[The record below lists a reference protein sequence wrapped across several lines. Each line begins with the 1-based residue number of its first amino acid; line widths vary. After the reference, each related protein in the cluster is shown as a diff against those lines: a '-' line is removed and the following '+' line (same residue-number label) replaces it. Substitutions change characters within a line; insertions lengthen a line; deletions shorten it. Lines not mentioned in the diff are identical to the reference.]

1 MRTFKY
7 RWSSALGTS
16 LACHV
21 VALGLIT
28 GFMLLFP
35 ASPVNKGPIEVDLV
49 TMSGGGGGGGGG
61 NGGETPQEEK
71 LPEIKEAK
79 ATPTAPPPVKTEPDP
94 EAENDVHEVAPKAAE
109 DIDHETSSS
118 TSSSSS
124 SSEGSTSSG
133 TGGGSGGG
141 NGTGNGPGDGSGEGP
156 GSGSGSGGG
165 NGSGYGSGNGDGAG
179 PGDGPTDSEILQ
191 PQTLSQPKPP
201 YPESCRKANITG
213 STVVGLTISTDG
225 TVTSTWVIASSGNS
239 DLDAAAT
246 QGVYRWQFVPAKQN
260 GVPIM
265 CNTKVTINFNLN

>member
-7 RWSSALGTS
+7 QWSSALGTS

-61 NGGETPQEEK
+61 NGGETSQDEK

-94 EAENDVHEVAPKAAE
+94 EAENDVHEVAPKPSEDTASAA
-109 DIDHETSSS
+109 DTSSHSGS
-118 TSSSSS
+118 T
-124 SSEGSTSSG
+124 SEGSTSSG
-133 TGGGSGGG
+133 TGGG
-141 NGTGNGPGDGSGEGP
+141 NGTGNGPGDGSGEGS

-165 NGSGYGSGNGDGAG
+165 NGSGHGSGNGDGAG
-179 PGDGPTDSEILQ
+179 PGDGVTMG
-191 PQTLSQPKPP
+191 PQLLSNPAPA
-201 YPESCRKANITG
+201 YPESCRRANISGT
-213 STVVGLTISTDG
+213 TVVGLTISSNG
-225 TVTSTWVIASSGNS
+225 SVSSAWVVASSGNGT
-239 DLDAAAT
+239 LDSAAVNA
-246 QGVYRWQFVPAKQN
+246 VYGWQFVPAKQN
-260 GVPIM
+260 GVAIT
-265 CNTKVTINFNLN
+265 CNSQVPVTFNLR

>member
-49 TMSGGGGGGGGG
+49 TMGGGGGGGGG

-79 ATPTAPPPVKTEPDP
+79 ATPTAPPPVKTETDP
-94 EAENDVHEVAPKAAE
+94 EAENDVHEVAPAPSE
-109 DIDHETSSS
+109 DTSSAADTNSRDS
-118 TSSSSS
+118 T
-124 SSEGSTSSG
+124 SEGSTSSG
-133 TGGGSGGG
+133 TGGGTGGG

-165 NGSGYGSGNGDGAG
+165 NGSGDGSGNGDGDG

-191 PQTLSQPKPP
+191 PQPLSQPKPP
-201 YPESCRKANITG
+201 YPESCRKAGISGT
-213 STVVGLTISTDG
+213 TVVGLTISSDG
-225 TVTSTWVIASSGNS
+225 SVSSAWVVSSSGNGT
-239 DLDAAAT
+239 LDSAAVNAVN
-246 QGVYRWQFVPAKQN
+246 GWQFVPAKQN
-260 GVPIM
+260 GVAIT
-265 CNTKVTINFNLN
+265 CNSQVPVTFNLR

>member
-7 RWSSALGTS
+7 QWSSALGTS

-61 NGGETPQEEK
+61 NGGETSQDEK

-94 EAENDVHEVAPKAAE
+94 EAENDVHEVAPKPSEDTASAA
-109 DIDHETSSS
+109 DTSSHSGS
-118 TSSSSS
+118 T
-124 SSEGSTSSG
+124 SEGSTSSG
-133 TGGGSGGG
+133 TGGG
-141 NGTGNGPGDGSGEGP
+141 NGTGNGPGDGSGEGS

-165 NGSGYGSGNGDGAG
+165 NGSGHGSGNGDGAG
-179 PGDGPTDSEILQ
+179 PGDGVTMG
-191 PQTLSQPKPP
+191 PQLLSNPAPA
-201 YPESCRKANITG
+201 YPESCRRANISGT
-213 STVVGLTISTDG
+213 TVVGLTISSDG
-225 TVTSTWVIASSGNS
+225 SVSSAWVVASSGNGT
-239 DLDAAAT
+239 LDSAAVNA
-246 QGVYRWQFVPAKQN
+246 VYGWQFVPAKQN
-260 GVPIM
+260 GVAIT
-265 CNTKVTINFNLN
+265 CNSQVPVTFNLR

>member
-94 EAENDVHEVAPKAAE
+94 EAENDVHEVAPAPSE
-109 DIDHETSSS
+109 DTSSAADTNSRDS
-118 TSSSSS
+118 T
-124 SSEGSTSSG
+124 SEGSTSSG
-133 TGGGSGGG
+133 TGGGTGGG

-165 NGSGYGSGNGDGAG
+165 NGSGYGSGDGDGVG

-191 PQTLSQPKPP
+191 PQPLSQPKPP
-201 YPESCRKANITG
+201 YPKSCRKANITG

>member
-94 EAENDVHEVAPKAAE
+94 EVENDVHEVAPAPSE
-109 DIDHETSSS
+109 DTSSAADTHSGDS
-118 TSSSSS
+118 T
-124 SSEGSTSSG
+124 SEGSASSG

>member
-133 TGGGSGGG
+133 TGGGTGGG

-179 PGDGPTDSEILQ
+179 PGDGVTMG
-191 PQTLSQPKPP
+191 PQLLSNPAPA
-201 YPESCRKANITG
+201 YPESCRKANISGT
-213 STVVGLTISTDG
+213 TVVGLTISSDG
-225 TVTSTWVIASSGNS
+225 SVSSAWVVSSSGNGT
-239 DLDAAAT
+239 LDSAAVNA
-246 QGVYRWQFVPAKQN
+246 VYGWQFVPAKQN
-260 GVPIM
+260 GVAIT
-265 CNTKVTINFNLN
+265 CNSQVPVTFNLR

>member
-35 ASPVNKGPIEVDLV
+35 ASPVDKGPIEVDLV

-79 ATPTAPPPVKTEPDP
+79 ATPTAPPPVKAEPDP
-94 EAENDVHEVAPKAAE
+94 EAENDVHEVAPKPSAETDAAPA
-109 DIDHETSSS
+109 SSDA
-118 TSSSSS
+118 
-124 SSEGSTSSG
+124 SEGNSDSGVSSG
-133 TGGGSGGG
+133 SGGGTGGG

-165 NGSGYGSGNGDGAG
+165 NGSGYGSGNGDGNG
-179 PGDGPTDSEILQ
+179 PGDGPADSEILQ
-191 PQTLSQPKPP
+191 PQPLSQPKPP

-225 TVTSTWVIASSGNS
+225 TVTSTWVITSSGNS

-246 QGVYRWQFVPAKQN
+246 QGVSCWQFVPAKQN

-265 CNTKVTINFNLN
+265 CNSKVKITFNM

>member
-94 EAENDVHEVAPKAAE
+94 EAENDVHEVAPAGRICAQPRRILSALPEGRKRFCLRYAEPAA
-109 DIDHETSSS
+109 
-118 TSSSSS
+118 
-124 SSEGSTSSG
+124 
-133 TGGGSGGG
+133 
-141 NGTGNGPGDGSGEGP
+141 
-156 GSGSGSGGG
+156 
-165 NGSGYGSGNGDGAG
+165 YCV
-179 PGDGPTDSEILQ
+179 LQ
-191 PQTLSQPKPP
+191 
-201 YPESCRKANITG
+201 
-213 STVVGLTISTDG
+213 
-225 TVTSTWVIASSGNS
+225 
-239 DLDAAAT
+239 
-246 QGVYRWQFVPAKQN
+246 
-260 GVPIM
+260 
-265 CNTKVTINFNLN
+265 

>member
-7 RWSSALGTS
+7 QWSSALGTS

-61 NGGETPQEEK
+61 NGGETSQDEK

-94 EAENDVHEVAPKAAE
+94 EAENDVHEVAPKPSEDTASAA
-109 DIDHETSSS
+109 DTSSHSGS
-118 TSSSSS
+118 TS
-124 SSEGSTSSG
+124 EESTSSG
-133 TGGGSGGG
+133 TGGG
-141 NGTGNGPGDGSGEGP
+141 TGDGSGEGS

-165 NGSGYGSGNGDGAG
+165 NGSGHGSGNGDGAG
-179 PGDGPTDSEILQ
+179 PGDGVTMG
-191 PQTLSQPKPP
+191 PQLLSNPAPA
-201 YPESCRKANITG
+201 YPESCRRANISGT
-213 STVVGLTISTDG
+213 TVVGLTISSDG
-225 TVTSTWVIASSGNS
+225 SVSSAWVVASSGNGT
-239 DLDAAAT
+239 LDSAAVNA
-246 QGVYRWQFVPAKQN
+246 VYGWQFVPAKQN
-260 GVPIM
+260 GVAIT
-265 CNTKVTINFNLN
+265 CNSQVPVTFNLR

>member
-94 EAENDVHEVAPKAAE
+94 EAENDVHEVAPKPSEDTASAA
-109 DIDHETSSS
+109 DTSSPSGS
-118 TSSSSS
+118 TS
-124 SSEGSTSSG
+124 EESTSSG

-165 NGSGYGSGNGDGAG
+165 NGSGHGSGNGDGAV
-179 PGDGPTDSEILQ
+179 
-191 PQTLSQPKPP
+191 
-201 YPESCRKANITG
+201 PEM
-213 STVVGLTISTDG
+213 
-225 TVTSTWVIASSGNS
+225 ASPW
-239 DLDAAAT
+239 D
-246 QGVYRWQFVPAKQN
+246 RRF
-260 GVPIM
+260 
-265 CNTKVTINFNLN
+265 

>member
-94 EAENDVHEVAPKAAE
+94 EAENDVHEVAPAPSE
-109 DIDHETSSS
+109 DTSSAADTNSRDS
-118 TSSSSS
+118 T
-124 SSEGSTSSG
+124 SEGSTSSG
-133 TGGGSGGG
+133 TGGG
-141 NGTGNGPGDGSGEGP
+141 T
-156 GSGSGSGGG
+156 GGG

-179 PGDGPTDSEILQ
+179 PGDGVTMGPQILSN
-191 PQTLSQPKPP
+191 PAPA
-201 YPESCRKANITG
+201 YPESCRKANISGT
-213 STVVGLTISTDG
+213 TVVGLTISSDG
-225 TVTSTWVIASSGNS
+225 SVSSAWVVSSSGNGT
-239 DLDAAAT
+239 LDSAAVNA
-246 QGVYRWQFVPAKQN
+246 VYGWQFVPAKQN
-260 GVPIM
+260 GVAIT
-265 CNTKVTINFNLN
+265 CNSQVPVTFNLR

>member
-61 NGGETPQEEK
+61 NEGETPQEEK

-94 EAENDVHEVAPKAAE
+94 EAENDVHEVAPAPSE
-109 DIDHETSSS
+109 DTSSAADTNSRDS
-118 TSSSSS
+118 T
-124 SSEGSTSSG
+124 SEGSTSSG
-133 TGGGSGGG
+133 TGGGTGGG
-141 NGTGNGPGDGSGEGP
+141 NGTGNGPGDGSG
-156 GSGSGSGGG
+156 
-165 NGSGYGSGNGDGAG
+165 NGDGAG
-179 PGDGPTDSEILQ
+179 PGDGVTMG
-191 PQTLSQPKPP
+191 PQLLSNPAPA
-201 YPESCRKANITG
+201 YPESCRKANISGT
-213 STVVGLTISTDG
+213 TVVGLTISSDG
-225 TVTSTWVIASSGNS
+225 SVSSAWVVSSSGNGT
-239 DLDAAAT
+239 LDSAAVNA
-246 QGVYRWQFVPAKQN
+246 VYGWQFVPAKQN
-260 GVPIM
+260 GVAIT
-265 CNTKVTINFNLN
+265 CNSQVPVTFNLR

>member
-94 EAENDVHEVAPKAAE
+94 EAENDVHEVAPAPSE
-109 DIDHETSSS
+109 DTSSAADTNSRDS
-118 TSSSSS
+118 T
-124 SSEGSTSSG
+124 SEGSTSSG
-133 TGGGSGGG
+133 TGGGTGGG

-165 NGSGYGSGNGDGAG
+165 NGSGYGTGNGDGAG
-179 PGDGPTDSEILQ
+179 PGDGVTMG
-191 PQTLSQPKPP
+191 PQLLSNPAPA
-201 YPESCRKANITG
+201 YPESCRKANISGT
-213 STVVGLTISTDG
+213 TVVGLTISSDG
-225 TVTSTWVIASSGNS
+225 SVSSAWVVSSSGNGT
-239 DLDAAAT
+239 LDSAAVSA
-246 QGVYRWQFVPAKQN
+246 VYGWQFVPAKQN
-260 GVPIM
+260 GVAIT
-265 CNTKVTINFNLN
+265 CNSQVPVTFNLR

>member
-94 EAENDVHEVAPKAAE
+94 EAENDVHEVAPGAIRGYLLCRRHQFRGQHFRGERLFRHRWWYRRWERYREWSRRWQWGRPWLRFRFRRWEWLRLWQRKWRRRRSWRWRHHGTAAFE
-109 DIDHETSSS
+109 QSGACLSGILPQSEYFRNDGRRSHYFERWQRLERMGRFLFRERAPLTAPLSMLSTAGSSS
-118 TSSSSS
+118 LPNRMAWRS
-124 SSEGSTSSG
+124 
-133 TGGGSGGG
+133 
-141 NGTGNGPGDGSGEGP
+141 P
-156 GSGSGSGGG
+156 
-165 NGSGYGSGNGDGAG
+165 
-179 PGDGPTDSEILQ
+179 
-191 PQTLSQPKPP
+191 
-201 YPESCRKANITG
+201 
-213 STVVGLTISTDG
+213 
-225 TVTSTWVIASSGNS
+225 VIHR
-239 DLDAAAT
+239 
-246 QGVYRWQFVPAKQN
+246 YRSHS
-260 GVPIM
+260 I
-265 CNTKVTINFNLN
+265 

>member
-7 RWSSALGTS
+7 QWSSALGTS

-61 NGGETPQEEK
+61 NGGETSQDEK

-94 EAENDVHEVAPKAAE
+94 EAENDVHEVAPKPSEDTASAA
-109 DIDHETSSS
+109 DTSSHSGS
-118 TSSSSS
+118 T
-124 SSEGSTSSG
+124 SEGSTSSD
-133 TGGGSGGG
+133 TGGG
-141 NGTGNGPGDGSGEGP
+141 NGTGNGPGDGSGEGS

-165 NGSGYGSGNGDGAG
+165 NGSGHGSGNGDGAG
-179 PGDGPTDSEILQ
+179 PGDGVTMG
-191 PQTLSQPKPP
+191 PQLLSNPAPA
-201 YPESCRKANITG
+201 YPESCRRANISGT
-213 STVVGLTISTDG
+213 TVVGLTISSDG
-225 TVTSTWVIASSGNS
+225 SVSSAWVVASSGNGT
-239 DLDAAAT
+239 LDSAAVNA
-246 QGVYRWQFVPAKQN
+246 VYGWQFVPAKQN
-260 GVPIM
+260 GVAIT
-265 CNTKVTINFNLN
+265 CNSQVPVTFNLR

>member
-28 GFMLLFP
+28 GFMLLLP
-35 ASPVNKGPIEVDLV
+35 APSVNKGPIEVDLV
-49 TMSGGGGGGGGG
+49 TMSGGGGGGGG
-61 NGGETPQEEK
+61 NGEETPQEEK

-94 EAENDVHEVAPKAAE
+94 EAENDVHEVAPTPSEDTSAAA
-109 DIDHETSSS
+109 DTNSRNS
-118 TSSSSS
+118 T
-124 SSEGSTSSG
+124 SEGSTSSG
-133 TGGGSGGG
+133 TGGG

-179 PGDGPTDSEILQ
+179 PGDGVTMG
-191 PQTLSQPKPP
+191 PQLLSNPAPA
-201 YPESCRKANITG
+201 YPESCRKANISGT
-213 STVVGLTISTDG
+213 TVVGLTISSDG
-225 TVTSTWVIASSGNS
+225 SVSSAWVVSSSGNGT
-239 DLDAAAT
+239 LDSAAVSA
-246 QGVYRWQFVPAKQN
+246 VYGWQFVPAKQN
-260 GVPIM
+260 GVAIT
-265 CNTKVTINFNLN
+265 CNSQVPVTFNLR

>member
-94 EAENDVHEVAPKAAE
+94 EAENDVHEVAPKPSEDTASAA
-109 DIDHETSSS
+109 DTYSGDS
-118 TSSSSS
+118 T
-124 SSEGSTSSG
+124 SEGSTSSG
-133 TGGGSGGG
+133 TGGGTGGG

>member
-1 MRTFKY
+1 MRTVKY

-49 TMSGGGGGGGGG
+49 TMGGGGGGGGG

-94 EAENDVHEVAPKAAE
+94 EAENDVHEVAPAPSE
-109 DIDHETSSS
+109 DTSSAADTNSKDS
-118 TSSSSS
+118 T
-124 SSEGSTSSG
+124 SEGSTSSG
-133 TGGGSGGG
+133 TGSG
-141 NGTGNGPGDGSGEGP
+141 T
-156 GSGSGSGGG
+156 GGG

-179 PGDGPTDSEILQ
+179 PGDGVTMG
-191 PQTLSQPKPP
+191 PQLLSNPAPA
-201 YPESCRKANITG
+201 YPESCRKANISGT
-213 STVVGLTISTDG
+213 TVVGLTISSDG
-225 TVTSTWVIASSGNS
+225 SVSSAWVVSSSGNGT
-239 DLDAAAT
+239 LDSAAVSA
-246 QGVYRWQFVPAKQN
+246 VYGWQFVPAKQN
-260 GVPIM
+260 GVAIT
-265 CNTKVTINFNLN
+265 CNSQVPVTFNLR

>member
-94 EAENDVHEVAPKAAE
+94 EAENDVHEVAPAPSE
-109 DIDHETSSS
+109 DTSSAADTNSRDS
-118 TSSSSS
+118 T
-124 SSEGSTSSG
+124 SEGSTSSG
-133 TGGGSGGG
+133 TGGGTGGG
-141 NGTGNGPGDGSGEGP
+141 NGTGNGPG
-156 GSGSGSGGG
+156 
-165 NGSGYGSGNGDGAG
+165 
-179 PGDGPTDSEILQ
+179 PGDGVTMG
-191 PQTLSQPKPP
+191 PQLLSNPAPA
-201 YPESCRKANITG
+201 YPESCRKANISGT
-213 STVVGLTISTDG
+213 TVVGLTISSDG
-225 TVTSTWVIASSGNS
+225 SVSSAWVVSSSGNGT
-239 DLDAAAT
+239 LDSAAVSA
-246 QGVYRWQFVPAKQN
+246 VYGWQFSLVSQPSPQGEGAPQ
-260 GVPIM
+260 GHSSPQRSVEHM
-265 CNTKVTINFNLN
+265 R

>member
-79 ATPTAPPPVKTEPDP
+79 ATPTAPPPVKAEPDP

-133 TGGGSGGG
+133 TGGGTGGG

-179 PGDGPTDSEILQ
+179 PGDGVTMG
-191 PQTLSQPKPP
+191 PQRLRDPAPA
-201 YPESCRKANITG
+201 YPESCRKAGISGT
-213 STVVGLTISTDG
+213 TVVGLTISSDG
-225 TVTSTWVIASSGNS
+225 SVSSAWVATSSGNGT
-239 DLDAAAT
+239 LDSAAVSA
-246 QGVYRWQFVPAKQN
+246 VYGWQFVPAKQN
-260 GVPIM
+260 GVAIT
-265 CNTKVTINFNLN
+265 CNSQVPVTFNLR